1 MEIETEIKTN
11 SYLSFSLGNEVYA
24 AHVKSVLNIL
34 EITTITRI
42 PKAPDYMEGV
52 INLRGSV
59 LPVVDTRVKLGMEKM
74 GATKDTCI
82 IVLEVLVEGDKI
94 MIGSIVDGVKEVL
107 EIDQHEILPPPHIG
121 NKFQSQ
127 FIKGMYKVNE
137 EFIMILNMDKIF
149 STDELITLK
158 QNFDATEV

>member
-1 MEIETEIKTN
+1 MEMETEIKTN
-11 SYLSFSLGNEVYA
+11 SYLSFCLGNEVYA

-107 EIDQHEILPPPHIG
+107 EIDQHEILPPPNIG

-127 FIKGMYKVNE
+127 FIKGMYKVDE

-149 STDELITLK
+149 SPDELISLK
-158 QNFDATEV
+158 QNFDSTEI